1 MHSALRTGTLIFVGA
16 LTAIVSAGCGGSGD
30 TVRTVTVERVVTV
43 ETQRAPQKER
53 RRSRPKPT
61 PAAPVFVS
69 CDPNIEAKAGTT
81 TCPFAQN
88 VFWTYWTSGQ
98 SSSALEVWSPAAQD
112 SFTTTC
118 ESDRAQVVCT
128 TNDDAAVKFP
138 QAAVDR
144 YSQTQADAY
153 AAGHD
158 LGPDPHEA
166 LPPTSS
172 EPDINGGDAGG
183 EHCQGYDPCIS
194 PGGDVDCAAGSGDGP
209 RYVDGPV
216 YVGGFDPYDLDRDG
230 DGVACE

>member
-1 MHSALRTGTLIFVGA
+1 MLVGA
-16 LTAIVSAGCGGSGD
+16 PMAIAFAGCGGSGE

-43 ETQRAPQKER
+43 EAPRAPR
-53 RRSRPKPT
+53 REHRPEPSAPPAT
-61 PAAPVFVS
+61 PEFIN
-69 CDPNIEAKAGTT
+69 CDSNIEAKVRTT

-98 SSSALEVWSPAAQD
+98 SGSALEVWSPAAQA

-128 TNDDAAVKFP
+128 TSDDAAVKFS
-138 QAAVDR
+138 QTAVDR
-144 YSQTQADAY
+144 YSQTQADSY
-153 AAGHD
+153 ASSHD
-158 LGPDPHEA
+158 LGPDPYEG
-166 LPPTSS
+166 LPPTGS
-172 EPDINGGDAGG
+172 EPDIDGGDGGG
-183 EHCQGYDPCIS
+183 EDDCQGYDPCIS

-216 YVGGFDPYDLDRDG
+216 YVEGFDPYGLDRDG